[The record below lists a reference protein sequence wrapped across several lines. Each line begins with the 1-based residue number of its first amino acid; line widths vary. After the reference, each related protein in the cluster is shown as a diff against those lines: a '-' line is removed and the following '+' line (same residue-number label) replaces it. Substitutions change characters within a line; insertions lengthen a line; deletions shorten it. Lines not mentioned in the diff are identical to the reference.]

1 MTIIAYHPGSL
12 VKLAVAVVFVFGAG
26 TAHARNLI
34 RNGGFEMPSTPAGT
48 YTTYGAGQA
57 IGAGWTV
64 VGNGNVATVNAYNEG
79 GVVWVAHKGSAFV
92 DLTGT
97 CDCGAN
103 SGVAQTVKTVVGTTY
118 SLTFW
123 VGNTYIPGQGL
134 SSTVDVYAGTNL
146 LLAAKNTKG
155 EGSSK
160 EVWKKF
166 TTHFVATS
174 TTTAVSF
181 VNADPSGD
189 EQNGVD
195 DVSLV
200 AE

>member
-1 MTIIAYHPGSL
+1 
-12 VKLAVAVVFVFGAG
+12 
-26 TAHARNLI
+26 LI
-34 RNGGFEMPSTPAGT
+34 
-48 YTTYGAGQA
+48 
-57 IGAGWTV
+57 
-64 VGNGNVATVNAYNEG
+64 
-79 GVVWVAHKGSAFV
+79 
-92 DLTGT
+92 
-97 CDCGAN
+97 
-103 SGVAQTVKTVVGTTY
+103 GTTY

-134 SSTVDVYAGTNL
+134 TSTVDVYAGTTL

-155 EGSSK
+155 QGSTK

-166 TTHFVATS
+166 TTQFVATS
-174 TTTAVSF
+174 SMTTVSF

>member
-12 VKLAVAVVFVFGAG
+12 VKLAVAVVLFGAG

-48 YTTYGAGQA
+48 YTTYGPGQA

-103 SGVAQTVKTVVGTTY
+103 SGVAQTVKTVDRYYLQPDVLGRQHLH
-118 SLTFW
+118 S
-123 VGNTYIPGQGL
+123 GPGPDQHGGCLCRHDLASGGEEYERPGFHQG
-134 SSTVDVYAGTNL
+134 SVEEIHHPICCD
-146 LLAAKNTKG
+146 
-155 EGSSK
+155 
-160 EVWKKF
+160 F
-166 TTHFVATS
+166 
-174 TTTAVSF
+174 
-181 VNADPSGD
+181 
-189 EQNGVD
+189 VD
-195 DVSLV
+195 DDC
-200 AE
+200 EFRQC